1 MIKDLSGHVGLSECT
16 QSGIDY
22 LRDNGILKKL
32 LHQKQVHDSVESRT
46 SYKTGLEK
54 FDVCQLPEIEAE
66 QVPETP
72 RNDELAEGRRQ
83 KPALFRDPKG
93 KPDAK

>member
-1 MIKDLSGHVGLSECT
+1 M
-16 QSGIDY
+16 
-22 LRDNGILKKL
+22 
-32 LHQKQVHDSVESRT
+32 HDSVESRT

-66 QVPETP
+66 PVPETP